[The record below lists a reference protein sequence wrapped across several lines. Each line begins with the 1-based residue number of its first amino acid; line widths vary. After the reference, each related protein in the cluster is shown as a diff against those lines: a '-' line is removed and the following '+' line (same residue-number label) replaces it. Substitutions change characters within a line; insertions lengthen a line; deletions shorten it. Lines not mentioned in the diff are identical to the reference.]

1 MHDLRKKIL
10 LESGKTQS
18 RKARARPES
27 GRSSVAHTP
36 NTSPGHSRAGS
47 RPGSRYASEDEDFES
62 GSEYDDVMTVSTN
75 SLGDD
80 NDADSGLIAAW
91 PDRLRE
97 RIAEMTNIKRSSVQG
112 REAALNAYV
121 HLLRHH
127 YAKSIIDSHL
137 SEIIASLL
145 RSVKSGD
152 SADERTLAMR
162 ALNVTVITSPSSNVF
177 DRVFQILKG
186 VCEDSDEQKVKIEAI
201 RALSACVLYGGG
213 GSVSYDEVLEFL
225 VEIIESDGAA
235 VDAQDNGSVV
245 SAALQAWG
253 LVASY
258 VPDLL
263 DQAEQAMEAFMEQ
276 LDSTDAE
283 VQTAA
288 GTNIALL
295 FEVARDHEEETGEK
309 FDMQYNQHRI
319 MTRMAEIVRE
329 SSKSI
334 SKRDRRH
341 LRSSFTSIVTSL
353 ERGKGPGYSTAGRAA
368 ANPHVGGASTDGDGG
383 GFQEFGYR
391 EKIRVGDQLMV
402 IDTWSLQA
410 RVEALKLLLG
420 GGFATH
426 FMDNPLL
433 EEILEDA
440 EVEQLASAADR
451 KKRRDLDDSPA
462 KKGRKS
468 MRSTEVF

>member
-10 LESGKTQS
+10 LESGKTRS

-27 GRSSVAHTP
+27 GRSSVAHSP
-36 NTSPGHSRAGS
+36 DTSPGHSRAGS
-47 RPGSRYASEDEDFES
+47 RYASEEEDFDS
-62 GSEYDDVMTVSTN
+62 GGEYDDVMTVSTN

-80 NDADSGLIAAW
+80 NDLDGNTVAAW
-91 PDRLRE
+91 PDRLRD
-97 RIAEMTNIKRSSVQG
+97 RIAEMTNLKRSSVQG

-127 YAKSIIDSHL
+127 YAKTIIDGSL
-137 SEIIASLL
+137 SEIIASIL
-145 RSVKSGD
+145 RSIRSGD
-152 SADERTLAMR
+152 SADERTLGMR

-177 DRVFQILKG
+177 DRAYQILKG
-186 VCEDSDEQKVKIEAI
+186 VCEDSDEEKVKIEAI
-201 RALSACVLYGGG
+201 RSLSATVLYGGG
-213 GSVSYDEVLEFL
+213 GSASYDEVLQFL
-225 VEIIESDGAA
+225 VEIIESDGGA
-235 VDAQDNGSVV
+235 VHAQDNGSVV

-283 VQTAA
+283 VQTGA
-288 GTNIALL
+288 GSNIALL
-295 FEVARDHEEETGEK
+295 FEVARDHEEQTGEK

-334 SKRDRRH
+334 SKRDRKH

-353 ERGKGPGYSTAGRAA
+353 ERGKGPGYSTAGRGG
-368 ANPHVGGASTDGDGG
+368 ANPHVGGGGTGEADGG
-383 GFQEFGYR
+383 AFQEFGYR

-410 RVEALKLLLG
+410 RVEALKALLG
-420 GGFATH
+420 GGFPVH
-426 FMDNPLL
+426 FMDNPLM

-440 EVEQLASAADR
+440 EVEQLATAADR
-451 KKRRDLDDSPA
+451 KKRRDPDDSPA

-468 MRSTEVF
+468 LRATEVF

>member
-10 LESGKTQS
+10 LESGKTLS
-18 RKARARPES
+18 RKARAKPES

-47 RPGSRYASEDEDFES
+47 RPGSRYASEDEDFDS
-62 GSEYDDVMTVSTN
+62 GDDYDDVMTVSTN
-75 SLGDD
+75 SLGDGDDGDD
-80 NDADSGLIAAW
+80 NTVAAW
-91 PDRLRE
+91 PDRLRD
-97 RIAEMTNIKRSSVQG
+97 RIAEMTNLKRSSVQG

-127 YAKSIIDSHL
+127 YAKNVIDANL
-137 SEIIASLL
+137 SEIIATILKSI
-145 RSVKSGD
+145 RSGD

-162 ALNVTVITSPSSNVF
+162 ALNVTVITSPSNNVF
-177 DRVFQILKG
+177 DRAFQTLKG
-186 VCEDSDEQKVKIEAI
+186 VCEDSDEEKVKIEAI
-201 RALSACVLYGGG
+201 RSLSATVLYGGG
-213 GSVSYDEVLEFL
+213 GSASYDEVLQFL
-225 VEIIESDGAA
+225 VEIIESDGGA
-235 VDAQDNGSVV
+235 VNAQDNGQVV

-283 VQTAA
+283 VQTGA
-288 GTNIALL
+288 GSNIALL
-295 FEVARDHEEETGEK
+295 FEVGRDHEEQTGEK

-334 SKRDRRH
+334 SKRDRKH

-353 ERGKGPGYSTAGRAA
+353 ERGKGPGYSTAGRGA
-368 ANPHVGGASTDGDGG
+368 ANPHVGGGSTDSDGG
-383 GFQEFGYR
+383 AFQEFGYR
-391 EKIRVGDQLMV
+391 EKLRVGDQLMV
-402 IDTWSLQA
+402 VDTWSLQA
-410 RVEALKLLLG
+410 RVEALKVLLG
-420 GGFATH
+420 GGFPVH

-440 EVEQLASAADR
+440 EVEQLATAADR
-451 KKRRDLDDSPA
+451 KKRRDVDDSPA

-468 MRSTEVF
+468 LRATEVF